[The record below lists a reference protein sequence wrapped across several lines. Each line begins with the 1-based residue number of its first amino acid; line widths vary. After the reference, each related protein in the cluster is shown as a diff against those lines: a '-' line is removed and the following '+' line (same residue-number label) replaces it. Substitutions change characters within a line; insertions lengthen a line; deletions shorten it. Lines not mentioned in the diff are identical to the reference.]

1 MASTD
6 ALNTKHTQPT
16 ANQPNICLYACLYG
30 FANAGHKWVMN
41 RLLNGSPALQY
52 RSKVILPIYSP
63 RRCMCTCVLLCKR
76 LTNACL
82 ISVARSVKTAP
93 RSLCTDIRCGSVD
106 TSFWVCFFNG
116 LIFHFPAKENT
127 ITQSSESRR
136 AVLLAG
142 DSSSSSGL
150 WFNYP
155 NTPHKLSFSSFPQ
168 TVLEELTVS
177 FSDTHS
183 AALKAFCA
191 TSVVCAIADALVFM
205 HTRGSV
211 ERAHHLW
218 MRWFCE

>member
-1 MASTD
+1 
-6 ALNTKHTQPT
+6 
-16 ANQPNICLYACLYG
+16 
-30 FANAGHKWVMN
+30 MN
-41 RLLNGSPALQY
+41 GLLKGRPALQY
-52 RSKVILPIYSP
+52 CSKVILPIYSP
-63 RRCMCTCVLLCKR
+63 RRCMCTSVLLCKR
-76 LTNACL
+76 LTDACL

-106 TSFWVCFFNG
+106 TSFCVCFFNG

-155 NTPHKLSFSSFPQ
+155 NAPHKLSFSSFPQ
-168 TVLEELTVS
+168 TVSEELS
-177 FSDTHS
+177 FFFSHAHS

-191 TSVVCAIADALVFM
+191 IGHQRCLWD
-205 HTRGSV
+205 RGRSWV
-211 ERAHHLW
+211 RAHRCISYMPASEKCCVSAANIL
-218 MRWFCE
+218 FCFADKIILFVSPSSVLRMNRTQGHGLSGSQS